1 MPEDRYAPLREIMA
15 TSGLDAVA
23 LVPGP
28 NFQRLFAKSFH
39 INERS
44 LVVVLPKSG
53 PPAAVVPSLEAAS
66 FDLIEFEGAV
76 HLWRDHDG
84 PGDAFMALGRDLTRG
99 RIGVARIG
107 VEGQYM
113 RVMDQFGLQSAFPGA
128 AFADLQKV
136 ISNSLRLCKTGEEIA
151 RLKRAIAISEDA
163 LTATLNEVR
172 AGQSEVDVEG
182 ILLRNLFS
190 CGAEGLAFEPI
201 VAAADNSYR
210 PHAKAR
216 RDYEIKP
223 GDALLLD
230 FGAIYDNYLAD
241 ITRTVFVE
249 HCPDGA
255 RAFYETVRE
264 ANRVGRQA
272 ARPGVTAHEVDDAVQ
287 NVLEASPYAEFV
299 RTKTGHGLGL
309 DVHEDPYIMRG
320 NHEVLEPGMV
330 FTVEPGLYDPSGIG
344 VRIEDDVLI
353 TGDGAETLTHFDR
366 GIRLVG

>member
-1 MPEDRYAPLREIMA
+1 MTQDRYTPLRHVMA
-15 TSGLDAVA
+15 AAGVDAVA
-23 LVPGP
+23 LVPGS
-28 NFQRLFAKSFH
+28 NFRRVFAKSFH

-44 LVVVLPKSG
+44 LVVVVPKSG

-66 FDLIEFEGAV
+66 FDLVELEGAV

-84 PGDAFMALGRDLTRG
+84 PAAAFAALGREM
-99 RIGVARIG
+99 ACERIG
-107 VEGQYM
+107 VEGQSM

-128 AFADLQKV
+128 EFVDLHKA
-136 ISNSLRLCKTGEEIA
+136 ISNALRLRKTGEEIA
-151 RLKRAIAISEDA
+151 RIRRAIAVSEDA
-163 LTATLNEVR
+163 LSATLDEVR
-172 AGQSEVDVEG
+172 AGQSEVEIEA

-216 RDYEIKP
+216 RDYRVKP
-223 GDALLLD
+223 GDALLVD
-230 FGAIYDNYLAD
+230 FGAIHDGYLAD
-241 ITRTVFVE
+241 ITRTVFIE

-255 RAFYETVRE
+255 RAFYETVRQ
-264 ANRVGRQA
+264 ANRAGRNA
-272 ARPGVTAHEVDDAVQ
+272 ARPGVSAHQLDDAVQ
-287 NVLEASPYAEFV
+287 TVLEASPYAQFV

-344 VRIEDDVLI
+344 VRIEDDVVI
-353 TGDGAETLTHFDR
+353 TEDGAETLTSFDR
-366 GIRLVG
+366 GILLVG

>member
-1 MPEDRYAPLREIMA
+1 MPEDRYAPLKEVMA
-15 TSGLDAVA
+15 SAGVDAVA
-23 LVPGP
+23 LVPGS
-28 NFQRLFAKSFH
+28 NFRRVFAKSFH

-44 LVVVLPKSG
+44 LVVVVPKYG
-53 PPAAVVPSLEAAS
+53 TPAAVVPSLEAAS
-66 FDLIEFEGAV
+66 FDLVQFEGAV

-84 PGDAFMALGRDLTRG
+84 PGDAFIALGRGMACNGSCD
-99 RIGVARIG
+99 RIG

-113 RVMDQFGLQSAFPGA
+113 RVMDQFGLQSAFPDAG
-128 AFADLQKV
+128 FVDLQKT
-136 ISNSLRLCKTGEEIA
+136 ISNALRLRKTSEEIA
-151 RLKRAIAISEDA
+151 RLKRAIAISEKA
-163 LTATLNEVR
+163 LSATLDEVR
-172 AGQSEVDVEG
+172 AGQSEVEIEG

-216 RDYEIKP
+216 RDYRVKA
-223 GDALLLD
+223 GDALLFD
-230 FGAIYDNYLAD
+230 FGAIHDGYLAD
-241 ITRTVFVE
+241 ITRTVFVG

-255 RAFYETVRE
+255 RGFYQTVRD
-264 ANRVGRQA
+264 ANRAGREA
-272 ARPGVTAHEVDDAVQ
+272 ARPGITAHALDDIVQ
-287 NVLEASPYAEFV
+287 KVLETSPYAEFV

-344 VRIEDDVLI
+344 VRIEDDVVI
-353 TGDGAETLTHFDR
+353 TEDGAETLTSFTR
-366 GIRLVG
+366 NILVVG

>member
-1 MPEDRYAPLREIMA
+1 MPEDRYASLREVMA
-15 TSGLDAVA
+15 SAGVDAVA
-23 LVPGP
+23 LVPGS
-28 NFQRLFAKSFH
+28 NFRRLFAKNFH

-44 LVVVLPKSG
+44 LVVVVPKLG
-53 PPAAVVPSLEAAS
+53 APAAVVPSLEAAS
-66 FDLIEFEGAV
+66 FDLVGFEGVV

-84 PGDAFMALGRDLTRG
+84 PGNAFVALGRDMVCSR
-99 RIGVARIG
+99 VG

-128 AFADLQKV
+128 AFVDLQKV
-136 ISNSLRLCKTGEEIA
+136 ISNTLRLRKTAGEIA

-163 LTATLNEVR
+163 LSATLDEVR
-172 AGQSEVDVEG
+172 IGQSEVEIEG

-216 RDYEIKP
+216 RDYRIKA

-230 FGAIYDNYLAD
+230 FGAIHDGYLAD
-241 ITRTVFVE
+241 ITRTVFIE
-249 HCPDGA
+249 YCPDGA
-255 RAFYETVRE
+255 RAFYETVRQ
-264 ANRVGRQA
+264 ANRAGRDA
-272 ARPGVTAHEVDDAVQ
+272 ARPGVTAHQLDDAVQ
-287 NVLEASPYAEFV
+287 NILEASPYAEFI

-344 VRIEDDVLI
+344 VRIEDDVVV
-353 TGDGAETLTHFDR
+353 TEDGAETLTGFSR
-366 GIRLVG
+366 EIRLVG

>member
-1 MPEDRYAPLREIMA
+1 MPEDRYASLREVMA
-15 TSGLDAVA
+15 SAGVDAVA
-23 LVPGP
+23 LVPGS
-28 NFQRLFAKSFH
+28 NFQRLFAKNFH

-44 LVVVLPKSG
+44 LVVVVPKSG
-53 PPAAVVPSLEAAS
+53 APAAVVPSLEAAS
-66 FDLIEFEGAV
+66 FDLIEFEGVV

-84 PGDAFMALGRDLTRG
+84 PGNAFVALGRDMVCSR
-99 RIGVARIG
+99 VG

-128 AFADLQKV
+128 AFVDLQKV
-136 ISNSLRLCKTGEEIA
+136 ISNTLRLRKTAEEIA
-151 RLKRAIAISEDA
+151 RLKRAIVISEDA
-163 LTATLNEVR
+163 LSATLDEVR
-172 AGQSEVDVEG
+172 IGQSEVEIEG

-216 RDYEIKP
+216 RDYRIKA

-230 FGAIYDNYLAD
+230 FGAIHDGYLAD
-241 ITRTVFVE
+241 ITRTVFIE
-249 HCPDGA
+249 YCPDGA
-255 RAFYETVRE
+255 RAFYETVRQ
-264 ANRVGRQA
+264 ANRAGREA
-272 ARPGVTAHEVDDAVQ
+272 ARPGVTAHQLDDAVQ
-287 NVLEASPYAEFV
+287 NVLEASPYAEFI

-344 VRIEDDVLI
+344 VRIEDDVVV
-353 TGDGAETLTHFDR
+353 TEDGAETLTGFSR
-366 GIRLVG
+366 EIRLVG

>member
-1 MPEDRYAPLREIMA
+1 MANDRYARLREVMA
-15 TSGLDAVA
+15 SAGVDAVA
-23 LVPGP
+23 LVPGS
-28 NFQRLFAKSFH
+28 NFRRLFAKSFH

-44 LVVVLPKSG
+44 LVVVVPKSG
-53 PPAAVVPSLEAAS
+53 APAAVVPSLEAAS
-66 FDLIEFEGAV
+66 FDLVGFEGAV

-84 PGDAFMALGRDLTRG
+84 PGDAFIALGRDM
-99 RIGVARIG
+99 ACSRIG

-128 AFADLQKV
+128 VFVDLQKV
-136 ISNSLRLCKTGEEIA
+136 ISNTLRLRKTSEEIA

-163 LTATLNEVR
+163 LTATLDEVR
-172 AGQSEVDVEG
+172 IGQSEIEIEG

-216 RDYEIKP
+216 RDYRIKP

-230 FGAIYDNYLAD
+230 FGAIYDGYLAD

-255 RAFYETVRE
+255 RTFYETVRQ
-264 ANRVGRQA
+264 ANRAGREA
-272 ARPGVTAHEVDDAVQ
+272 ARPGVTAHQLDDAVQ
-287 NVLEASPYAEFV
+287 NVLEASPFAEFV

-320 NHEVLEPGMV
+320 NREVLEPGMV

-344 VRIEDDVLI
+344 VRIEDDVVI
-353 TGDGAETLTHFDR
+353 TGDGAQTLTSFDR
-366 GIRLVG
+366 RIRLVG

>member
-1 MPEDRYAPLREIMA
+1 MADDRYARMREVMA
-15 TSGLDAVA
+15 SVGVDAVA
-23 LVPGP
+23 LVPGS
-28 NFQRLFAKSFH
+28 NFRRLFAKSFH

-44 LVVVLPKSG
+44 LVVVVPKSG
-53 PPAAVVPSLEAAS
+53 APAAVVPSLEAAS
-66 FDLIEFEGAV
+66 FDLVGFEGAV

-84 PGDAFMALGRDLTRG
+84 PGDAFIALGRDM
-99 RIGVARIG
+99 ACSRIG

-113 RVMDQFGLQSAFPGA
+113 RVMDQFGLQAAFPGA
-128 AFADLQKV
+128 AFVDLQKV
-136 ISNSLRLCKTGEEIA
+136 ISNTLRLRKTAEEII

-163 LTATLNEVR
+163 LSATLDEVR
-172 AGQSEVDVEG
+172 IGQSEVEVEG

-216 RDYEIKP
+216 RDYRIKP

-230 FGAIYDNYLAD
+230 FGAIHDGYLAD
-241 ITRTVFVE
+241 ITRTVFVG

-255 RAFYETVRE
+255 RAFYETVRQ
-264 ANRVGRQA
+264 ANRAGRDA
-272 ARPGVTAHEVDDAVQ
+272 AGPGVTAHQVDDAVQ
-287 NVLEASPYAEFV
+287 TVLEASPYAEFV

-330 FTVEPGLYDPSGIG
+330 FTVEPGLYDPSGVG

-353 TGDGAETLTHFDR
+353 TEDGAQTLTGFTRD
-366 GIRLVG
+366 IRLVG

>member
-1 MPEDRYAPLREIMA
+1 MAEDRYAPLREVMA
-15 TSGLDAVA
+15 SAGVDAVA
-23 LVPGP
+23 LVPGA
-28 NFQRLFAKSFH
+28 NFRCLFAKSFH
-39 INERS
+39 VNERS
-44 LVVVLPKSG
+44 LVVVIPKSG
-53 PPAAVVPSLEAAS
+53 EPAAVVPSHEAAS
-66 FDLIEFEGAV
+66 FDLVGFEGAV

-84 PGDAFMALGRDLTRG
+84 PGDAFVALGRDM
-99 RIGVARIG
+99 ACKRIG

-136 ISNSLRLCKTGEEIA
+136 ISNTLRLRKTGDEIA
-151 RLKRAIAISEDA
+151 RLRRAIAISEEA
-163 LTATLNEVR
+163 LTATLDEVR
-172 AGQSEVDVEG
+172 AGQTEIEIEG

-216 RDYEIKP
+216 RDYRIEP

-230 FGAIYDNYLAD
+230 FGAIHDGYLAD
-241 ITRTVFVE
+241 ITRTVFIE
-249 HCPDGA
+249 HCPNGA
-255 RAFYETVRE
+255 RAFYETVRQ
-264 ANRVGRQA
+264 ANRAGRNA
-272 ARPGVTAHEVDDAVQ
+272 AQPGVTAHQLDDAVQ

-320 NHEVLEPGMV
+320 NHEVLESGMV
-330 FTVEPGLYDPSGIG
+330 FTIEPGLYDPSGIG

-353 TGDGAETLTHFDR
+353 TEDGAQTLTAFDR
-366 GIRLVG
+366 EIRLVG